1 VGRRPAAA
9 PAPEHS
15 TAPATA
21 LGTAL
26 GTADLTGRRALVT
39 GAASGIGRACAQRL
53 ATAGATVVVCDVD
66 EEAARALAVEVDGEA
81 WVVDLA
87 DLDALDTT
95 LATAPLDVDVLVN
108 NAGVQHVAPIEEF
121 PPEQFDLILRLM
133 LAAPFRLVRA
143 ALPAMYERGW
153 GRVVNVS
160 SAHGLAASPFKSAYV
175 AAKHGLE
182 GLSKVTALEAGGRG
196 VTSNCVNPGYVRT
209 PLVEKQI
216 ADQAR
221 THRISEDEVVE
232 QVMLELPSVK
242 RLVEPD
248 EVAEL
253 VAFVC
258 SPASASINGAS
269 LTMDGGWLA
278 R

>member
-1 VGRRPAAA
+1 MTDSSPG
-9 PAPEHS
+9 S
-15 TAPATA
+15 A
-21 LGTAL
+21 LGH
-26 GTADLTGRRALVT
+26 ADLTGRRALVT
-39 GAASGIGRACAQRL
+39 GGASGIGRACVERL
-53 ATAGATVVVCDVD
+53 AAAGAEVVVCDLD
-66 EEAARALAVEVDGEA
+66 GDAASALAAAVGGRP
-81 WVVDLA
+81 WVIDLA
-87 DLDALDTT
+87 DLEALDRELTET
-95 LATAPLDVDVLVN
+95 DLAIDVLVN

-121 PPEQFDLILRLM
+121 PPERFDLITRLM
-133 LAAPFRLVRA
+133 LQAPFRLVRA
-143 ALPAMYERGW
+143 VLPGMYNRGW
-153 GRVVNVS
+153 GRVVNIS
-160 SAHGLAASPFKSAYV
+160 SAHGLAASPYKVAYV
-175 AAKHGLE
+175 AAKHGIE

-221 THRISEDEVVE
+221 AHGITEDEVIQ

-242 RLVEPD
+242 RLVEPA

-253 VAFVC
+253 IAFVC
-258 SPASASINGAS
+258 SPAATSINGAS